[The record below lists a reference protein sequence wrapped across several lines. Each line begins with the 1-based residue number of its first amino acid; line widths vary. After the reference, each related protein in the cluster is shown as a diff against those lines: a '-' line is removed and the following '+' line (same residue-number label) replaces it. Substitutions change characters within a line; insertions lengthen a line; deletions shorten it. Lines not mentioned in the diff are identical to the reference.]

1 MAFSRNRR
9 PTGVATLVGR
19 DTSVHGDIQF
29 EGRCHVDGYVR
40 GNVRA
45 TDEDPACILT
55 VAEGGCIEG
64 AVTVPQL
71 ELSGTIKGDV
81 FVSSKVELSATAR
94 VVGNVQY
101 NLIEMAIGAE
111 VNGKLIHQSEG
122 NFAAEQPEPTVKIE
136 AVVPAKVA
144 GE

>member
-1 MAFSRNRR
+1 MAFKKNRK

-29 EGRCHVDGYVR
+29 TARCHVDGYVR

-45 TDEDPACILT
+45 VDDEPDSILT
-55 VAEGGCIEG
+55 IAEGGCVEG
-64 AVTVPQL
+64 AVTVPHL
-71 ELSGTIKGDV
+71 ELSGTVKGDV
-81 FVSSKVELSATAR
+81 FASAKVELSPTAR

-122 NFAAEQPEPTVKIE
+122 KFKEEPESTVKIE
-136 AVVPAKVA
+136 AVAHVKAA

>member
-1 MAFSRNRR
+1 MAWKGNKK
-9 PTGVATLVGR
+9 PTGVATLIGR
-19 DTSVHGDIQF
+19 DTRVHGDIQF
-29 EGRCHVDGYVR
+29 TARCHVDGYVR

-45 TDEDPACILT
+45 LDSEVGSILT
-55 VAEGGCIEG
+55 IAEGGCIEG
-64 AVTVPQL
+64 TVTVPVL
-71 ELSGTIKGDV
+71 ELAGTVKGDV
-81 FVSSKVELSATAR
+81 VASEKVELSSTAR

-122 NFAAEQPEPTVKIE
+122 RVREEPEPTVKIE
-136 AVVPAKVA
+136 AVARVQAA

>member
-1 MAFSRNRR
+1 MAFNRTKK

-29 EGRCHVDGYVR
+29 TGRCHIDGYVR

-45 TDEDPACILT
+45 VDDEPDSILT
-55 VAEGGCIEG
+55 VAEGGCVEG
-64 AVTVPQL
+64 AVTVPKL
-71 ELSGTIKGDV
+71 ELSGRVKGDV
-81 FVSSKVELSATAR
+81 FASAKVELSATAR

-122 NFAAEQPEPTVKIE
+122 KIKEEPEPTVKIE
-136 AVVPAKVA
+136 VVTHVKAA

>member
-1 MAFSRNRR
+1 MAFNRTKK

-29 EGRCHVDGYVR
+29 TGRCHIDGYVR

-45 TDEDPACILT
+45 VDDEPDSILT
-55 VAEGGCIEG
+55 IAEGGCVEG

-71 ELSGTIKGDV
+71 ELSGTVKGDV
-81 FVSSKVELSATAR
+81 FASAKVELSATAR

-122 NFAAEQPEPTVKIE
+122 KIKEEPEPTVKIE
-136 AVVPAKVA
+136 VVTHVKAA